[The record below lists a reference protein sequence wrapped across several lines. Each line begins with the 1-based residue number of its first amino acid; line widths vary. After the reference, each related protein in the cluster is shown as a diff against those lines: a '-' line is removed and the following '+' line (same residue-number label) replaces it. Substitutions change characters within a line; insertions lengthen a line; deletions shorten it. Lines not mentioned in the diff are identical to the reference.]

1 LKGDLNILQ
10 DLALQ
15 HLMADEN
22 DEAMDTE
29 AERMKYTILAG
40 NIELYKEIFSDEE
53 DEENIEW
60 ITPKSAED
68 IEAILQDYQQ
78 VQIESIPAD

>member
-1 LKGDLNILQ
+1 MKGDLNILQ

-22 DEAMDTE
+22 EEVVDMETQ
-29 AERMKYTILAG
+29 RMKYTVLAG

-53 DEENIEW
+53 DEEDIEW

-68 IEAILQDYQQ
+68 IEAILRDYQQ
-78 VQIESIPAD
+78 VQIESIPVD

>member
-1 LKGDLNILQ
+1 
-10 DLALQ
+10 
-15 HLMADEN
+15 MADEN